1 MTLRGLLLALA
12 LGCAPTAHADELRV
26 DGTIRTYTAI
36 VPAHAQNLPLVLVLH
51 GNTQQ
56 GHDVRERT
64 SWAAVAARERFV
76 AVFSDGL
83 DRAWADLR
91 TPDERLGGS
100 PPAGTDDTAFLVEL
114 ARHFVDAGIADRR
127 RVYAAGVSNGGAMAL
142 TLACLRPDTFAAV
155 ASVAMEFTPSA
166 MARCAPGRAIPVL
179 LMNGTADPLIPYAGG
194 HAGRRG
200 TGAEYLPTA
209 QTLAFWRQ
217 RNGCAATDAAAVSL
231 PDVDATDRSTVT
243 RIDSRC
249 PQGADV
255 VLYRVDGGGHR
266 WPDRIAD
273 ARHPRLVDAIL
284 GPQNHDI
291 DGPALAWQFLR
302 QATLP

>member
-1 MTLRGLLLALA
+1 MMFRCLLPALLLACVHA
-12 LGCAPTAHADELRV
+12 AHADELRI
-26 DGTIRTYTAI
+26 DGTTRTYTAI
-36 VPAHAQNLPLVLVLH
+36 VPAHAHAVPLVLVLH

-56 GHDVRERT
+56 GRDVRART
-64 SWAAVAARERFV
+64 SWAAVAAREHF
-76 AVFSDGL
+76 AVVFPDGL
-83 DRAWADLR
+83 HRAWADLR
-91 TPDERLGGS
+91 APGERLGGS
-100 PPAGTDDTAFLVEL
+100 PPAGTDDTAFLVAL

-142 TLACLRPDTFAAV
+142 TLACLRPDTFAAI
-155 ASVAMEFTPSA
+155 ASVAMELTPGA

-194 HAGRRG
+194 RGGRRG
-200 TGAEYLPTA
+200 TGADYLPTA
-209 QTLAFWRQ
+209 RTVAFWRQ
-217 RNGCAATDAAAVSL
+217 RNGCAATDATVVSL
-231 PDVDATDRSTVT
+231 PDVDATDHSTVT

-255 VLYRVDGGGHR
+255 VLYRIDGGGHR

-273 ARHPRLVDAIL
+273 ARHPRPVDAIL

-291 DGPALAWQFLR
+291 DGPALAWRFLA
-302 QATLP
+302 QSSLP